1 MQRKRSFR
9 REEDM
14 SRDAGHL
21 LMPVTNRGMRPYHV
35 STVARNG
42 KTSEAALVTVVTK
55 AMTLTDRPKWPSL
68 A

>member
-1 MQRKRSFR
+1 
-9 REEDM
+9 M

-35 STVARNG
+35 NTVVRNG
-42 KTSEAALVTVVTK
+42 KTGEAALDTTVIKGVTF
-55 AMTLTDRPKWPSL
+55 ADRPKRPSL